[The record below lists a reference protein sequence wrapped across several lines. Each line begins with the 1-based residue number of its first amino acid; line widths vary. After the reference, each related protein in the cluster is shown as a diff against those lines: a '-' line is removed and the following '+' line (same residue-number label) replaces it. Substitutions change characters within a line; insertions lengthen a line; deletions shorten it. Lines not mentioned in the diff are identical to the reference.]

1 VAELPTYEQSL
12 AAFNVVYRHCDYTTE
27 AVKLV
32 MDADLQAA
40 IETLRKLPPA
50 LLSRWAD
57 PNCG

>member
-1 VAELPTYEQSL
+1 
-12 AAFNVVYRHCDYTTE
+12 
-27 AVKLV
+27 

-50 LLSRWAD
+50 LLERWAD